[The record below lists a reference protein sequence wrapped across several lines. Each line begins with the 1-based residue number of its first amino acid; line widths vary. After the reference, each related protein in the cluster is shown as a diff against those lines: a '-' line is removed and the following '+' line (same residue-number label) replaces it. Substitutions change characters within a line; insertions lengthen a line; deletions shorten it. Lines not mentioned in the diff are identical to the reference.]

1 MNSNKCPRC
10 GALKLAALEG
20 NCPKCLIHLGAPDRA
35 AAGADTPASGAPL
48 PHLGDYEL
56 LDEIARGGMGVV
68 YRARQLSLNRIV
80 AVKLLLAGEF
90 ADETFIQRFRREAEA
105 AASLNHPNIVSIHEV
120 GEEEGRAYFS
130 MEMIEGRTLGEVA
143 RESPLPARRAAQ
155 LVKTIAEAVHFAHER
170 GLLHRDLK
178 PSNVMVDAQG
188 VPHITDFGLAKRLAA
203 PNEELTLTG
212 QVLGSPNYMPPEQ
225 ADPKIGQATVA
236 SDVYS
241 LGAIFYHLLTGRAPF
256 MAETLPQ
263 TLRLVAETEPV
274 SPRLLNPDVPRD
286 LETICCKCLEKEPQR
301 RYASASELGEEL
313 GRYLSDEPICAR
325 PIGLPGRWIRWCR
338 RKPALAFSTTA
349 AVLLLFVIAIG
360 SPMAL
365 IRIDNERQVAE
376 AASKKQSALRVRAES
391 AERQTQ
397 QQLFAALLEQARA
410 TVRAGELGHRV
421 RALDALRRAAA
432 ISNSADLRREVL
444 AALALPDLRFEREWS
459 LGSELTLA
467 RMDPNFERLAIC
479 YGRGPVQ
486 VRSVSDDRLLATLPP
501 STNLMA
507 HRALWS
513 PDGRF
518 LAVKRDYDFPGHR
531 GDLEIWDVANQRRVL
546 LLVRDMRWN
555 AWSFHP
561 RQSRILTAGT
571 GGSIT
576 GRELP
581 EGNEVVRYTL
591 LQTPKHMTYSPT
603 GDRIAVAY
611 PLDNKWVVSVHDAV
625 DGMLLSSHT
634 FSNQVACL
642 EWHPAGRLI
651 AAGEFNGAVNVIESI
666 TGQANVLGYH
676 KLNAV
681 LMAFTPDGDYL
692 FSGGWEREFICWDV
706 SARRPVFTAALE
718 SFDLHFRA
726 DGGECAIKTETG
738 GQLQLH
744 AFEKPSGYRELPV
757 NLGTR
762 LRHAKF
768 SPDGRWLAA
777 SSEKG
782 AAIWDLVNGGPATRI
797 DEAFDAHF
805 SFTAGPSLDGHQPAR
820 LPNQELFGS
829 RTTGKPGCFRW
840 QITPAKSPEFPPDVE
855 SLPINKPEGFTFL
868 CALSNSVVMTG
879 AKGSQILPIPTNI
892 DDRSAALKPRPDS
905 WVLTSAGTSGV
916 SPDGRW
922 LAIHRP
928 FSSSLSMYRLPS
940 FEPAAILTHPFSFVG
955 FEFAPAGDEIAIYS
969 SRGGVEF
976 WSTDKWRRTRT
987 LTNFIDIL
995 FAADGGGLWLSRDFR
1010 RAGLYDAR
1018 TLHPLLPLP
1027 DGMLALALSAD
1038 GRYLAVT
1045 VDGRRLQVWDI
1056 AGVRSQ
1062 LRPLGLDWPDHAAE
1076 IRTAQR

>member
-1 MNSNKCPRC
+1 MTSNKCPRC
-10 GALKLAALEG
+10 GAPKLAALEG
-20 NCPKCLIHLGAPDRA
+20 NCPNCLIHLGASDRA
-35 AAGADTPASGAPL
+35 AAGADTPASSVPL
-48 PHLGDYEL
+48 RRLGDYEL
-56 LDEIARGGMGVV
+56 LEEIARGGMGVV
-68 YRARQLSLNRIV
+68 YRARQLSLNRSV

-90 ADETFIQRFRREAEA
+90 ANDTFIHRFRREAEA
-105 AASLNHPNIVSIHEV
+105 AASLNHPNIVSIHDV
-120 GEEEGRAYFS
+120 GEEAGRAYLS
-130 MEMIEGRTLGEVA
+130 MELIEGRSLAEMA
-143 RESPLPARRAAQ
+143 RESPLPAAEAAG
-155 LVKTIAEAVHFAHER
+155 LVRTIAEAVQFAHDR
-170 GLLHRDLK
+170 GVLHRDLK
-178 PSNVMVDAQG
+178 PSNVMVDAMG
-188 VPHITDFGLAKRLAA
+188 MPHITDFGLAKRVQEDA
-203 PNEELTLTG
+203 EITLTG
-212 QVLGSPNYMPPEQ
+212 QVLGTPNYMPPEQ
-225 ADPKIGQATVA
+225 VDPKRGQASAA

-241 LGAIFYHLLTGRAPF
+241 IGAILYQLLTGRAPF
-256 MAETLPQ
+256 MAETVAQ
-263 TLRLVAETEPV
+263 TLRLVLESEPV
-274 SPRLLNPDVPRD
+274 SPRLLNPSVPRD
-286 LETICCKCLEKEPQR
+286 LETICCKCLEKDPKR
-301 RYASASELGEEL
+301 RYQSAVALAQEL
-313 GRYLSDEPICAR
+313 GRFLRDEPICAR
-325 PIGLPGRWIRWCR
+325 PIGLPGRWMRWCR
-338 RKPALAFSTTA
+338 RKPALAFSTA
-349 AVLLLFVIAIG
+349 AAALLLFVVAIG

-365 IRIDNERQVAE
+365 VRIDNERQVAE
-376 AASKKQSALRVRAES
+376 AASKKESALRVRAES

-432 ISNSADLRREVL
+432 ISNSPDLRREVL

-459 LGSELTLA
+459 LGPELTVA

-486 VRSVSDDRLLATLPP
+486 VRRISDDRLLATLPP

-513 PDGRF
+513 SNGRF
-518 LAVKRDYDFPGHR
+518 LAVKRDYNVSGHR
-531 GDLEIWDVANQRRVL
+531 GDLEVWDLTHQRRVL
-546 LLVRDMRWN
+546 LVPDMRWN

-571 GGSIT
+571 GGSIS
-576 GRELP
+576 GWELP
-581 EGNEVVRYTL
+581 EGREVVRYTL
-591 LQTPKHMTYSPT
+591 PSTPQHMVCSPK
-603 GDRIAVAY
+603 GDRIAAAY
-611 PLDNKWVVSVHDAV
+611 PLGSDWVVSVHDAA
-625 DGMLLSSHT
+625 DGTLLATHA

-642 EWHPAGRLI
+642 DWHSAGQWI
-651 AAGEFNGAVNVIESI
+651 AAGEFKGAVNLIDST
-666 TGQANVLGYH
+666 TGHANVVGYH

-681 LMAFTPDGDYL
+681 LVAFTPDGDYL

-768 SPDGRWLAA
+768 SPDGRWLAV

-805 SFTAGPSLDGHQPAR
+805 SFTADASSDGQQAAA

-829 RTTGKPGCFRW
+829 RTTGKPDCFRW
-840 QITPAKSPEFPPDVE
+840 QITRGTNAEAPPGVE

-868 CALSNSVVMTG
+868 CVISNSLVMTG
-879 AKGSQILPIPTNI
+879 VKGSQLVAIPMNI
-892 DDRSAALKPRPDS
+892 DDRPQPLQPQPDR
-905 WVLTSAGTSGV
+905 WLPTSPGTSGV
-916 SPDGRW
+916 SADGRW
-922 LAIHRP
+922 LGIRRP
-928 FSSSLSMYRLPS
+928 FSNTLYVYRLPS
-940 FEPAAILTHPFSFVG
+940 LEPAATLTHPFSLGG
-955 FEFAPAGDEIAIYS
+955 FEFSPAGTEIAIYS
-969 SRGGVEF
+969 SRAGVQF
-976 WSTDKWRRTRT
+976 WSVDTWECTRT

-995 FAADGGGLWLSRDFR
+995 FAPDGRGLWLSRDFR

-1038 GRYLAVT
+1038 GRHLAVT

-1062 LRPLGLDWPDHAAE
+1062 LRTLGLDWPDHAAE